1 MREMSLLV
9 VAADGPTVRP
19 ISKIDEVPDQRGQ
32 VSGSGRLGFA
42 RFPLVHDRNR
52 HLYGRLK
59 PYTETWGLTNR
70 FVEAISSPRISL
82 NGSSVVPPAMN
93 DSKFSK
99 TDATTIV
106 EHEIQQVERANA
118 TGRPPVVFIHGLWL
132 LPSSWDR
139 WAKVFEDAGY
149 TALTPGWP
157 DDPETVEEANANPEV
172 FAKKSIA
179 EVAEHFEQIIRG
191 LKKKPALVGHS
202 FGGLIAQIL
211 AGRGLA
217 AVTVAIDP
225 APFRGV
231 LPLPISTLKS
241 AWPVLHKP
249 SNRNR
254 AVPLTFD
261 QFRYAFGNA
270 VSEDEAKELYEK
282 FAVPAS
288 GKPLF
293 QSGAANL
300 NPWTAAKVE
309 KNTDRE

>member
-1 MREMSLLV
+1 
-9 VAADGPTVRP
+9 
-19 ISKIDEVPDQRGQ
+19 
-32 VSGSGRLGFA
+32 
-42 RFPLVHDRNR
+42 
-52 HLYGRLK
+52 
-59 PYTETWGLTNR
+59 
-70 FVEAISSPRISL
+70 
-82 NGSSVVPPAMN
+82 MN
-93 DSKFSK
+93 DSKLSNK
-99 TDATTIV
+99 DATTIV
-106 EHEIQQVERANA
+106 EHEMQQVERANA

-132 LPSSWDR
+132 LPNSWDR

-149 TALTPGWP
+149 TTLTPGWP
-157 DDPETVEEANANPEV
+157 DDPETVEEANAKPEV
-172 FAKKSIA
+172 FAKKSVG

-191 LKKKPALVGHS
+191 LKKKPALIGHS

-288 GKPLF
+288 GKTLF

-300 NPWTAAKVE
+300 NPWTEAKVE
-309 KNTDRE
+309 KNPERGPLLILDGEKDHVVPWAIAHATFKQQEGDNLVTEIEKIPDTGHSITIDHGWRSVADKSLAFVQRYLTIPEITASA